1 MALIR
6 VRPMERGDRPWVVRW
21 LEDVFGDTTVAR
33 KGVSIDASVLPGFVA
48 TEGGR
53 PVGFLAHDAAHG
65 ECEVVAIISMEEGRG
80 IGRALMDAAREYAA
94 AAGYRRLWLITTND
108 NTRALRF
115 YQIWGMDLCAFY
127 RHGAR
132 RSRRAKP
139 SLPQRGADGI
149 PLEHELELEL
159 LLVQE

>member
-1 MALIR
+1 
-6 VRPMERGDRPWVVRW
+6 MERGDRPWVVRR

-48 TEGGR
+48 TEDGR
-53 PVGFLAHDAAHG
+53 PVGFLTYEAAQG
-65 ECEVVAIISMEEGRG
+65 ECEVVAIISVEEGRG
-80 IGRALMDAAREYAA
+80 IGRALMDAARDHAL

-115 YQIWGMDLCAFY
+115 YQRWGMNLCAFY
-127 RHGAR
+127 HHGAR

-139 SLPQRGADGI
+139 SLPEQGADGI

-159 LLVQE
+159 LLA